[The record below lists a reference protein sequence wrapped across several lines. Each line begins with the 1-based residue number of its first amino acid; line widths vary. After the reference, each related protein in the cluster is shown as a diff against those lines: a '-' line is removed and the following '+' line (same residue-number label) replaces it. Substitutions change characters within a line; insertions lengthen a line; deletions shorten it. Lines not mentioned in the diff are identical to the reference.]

1 MPENLLAIKERGG
14 RKGNPSSSV
23 ASSGERSDSFSNI
36 TAPLRNLMIASS
48 SLLLP
53 RLDRSCQAM
62 GINTL
67 VHSLNQFR
75 AQNVTAHELIPL
87 VRRRG
92 DPDCKTGAEK
102 LKFLTYG
109 SPKLRYIL
117 EVINQY
123 SLPLLSSD
131 RPRKIL
137 ITEELPLSAL
147 FIELVAKLIYVQAAV
162 LHAGLS
168 DAERIELVNKFNDP
182 NDRLTV
188 LIIMYQDSSTIWMT
202 ASLAA

>member
-1 MPENLLAIKERGG
+1 
-14 RKGNPSSSV
+14 
-23 ASSGERSDSFSNI
+23 
-36 TAPLRNLMIASS
+36 
-48 SLLLP
+48 
-53 RLDRSCQAM
+53 M

-137 ITEELPLSAL
+137 IAEELPLSAL

-168 DAERIELVNKFNDP
+168 DAERIELVNKFNNP

-188 LIIMYQDSSTIWMT
+188 LIIMYQVSSTIWIT